1 VFNGGVDSFPHWIIS
16 NTKFM
21 KNILYILL
29 FSFLLLGCRTKKA
42 TLDKKQE
49 KAIELVHNDIK
60 KTETAKIETSIL
72 KITDET
78 AFSIE
83 PINGQNL
90 SKVIYKGD
98 TLSFLNAKIKYG
110 KTNISEDASQ
120 IAETQKT
127 EQDNSTSKK
136 ETESSEKHKTKEVK
150 SSSWGVNI
158 GIIVGIVVL
167 LFLIFLYF
175 KTKVRV

>member
-1 VFNGGVDSFPHWIIS
+1 
-16 NTKFM
+16 M
-21 KNILYILL
+21 
-29 FSFLLLGCRTKKA
+29 FSGCRSKKA

-49 KAIELVHNDIK
+49 KAIELVHNDIQ
-60 KTETAKIETSIL
+60 KTETGKIETSIL
-72 KITDET
+72 KLTNSDN
-78 AFSIE
+78 FSIE

-110 KTNISEDASQ
+110 KTSISEDTSK

-136 ETESSEKHKTKEVK
+136 ETESSEKHKAKQVK

-158 GIIVGIVVL
+158 ALIIGVILIL
-167 LFLIFLYF
+167 LLIFFYY
-175 KTKVRV
+175 KTRTNHPF

>member
-1 VFNGGVDSFPHWIIS
+1 MVLIFA
-16 NTKFM
+16 
-21 KNILYILL
+21 
-29 FSFLLLGCRTKKA
+29 GCRSKKA

-60 KTETAKIETSIL
+60 KIETAKIETSIL

-110 KTNISEDASQ
+110 KTNISEKASK

-136 ETESSEKHKTKEVK
+136 ETESSEKHKAKQVK

-158 GIIVGIVVL
+158 ALIIGVILIL
-167 LFLIFLYF
+167 LLIFFEY
-175 KTKVRV
+175 KTRTNHPF

>member
-1 VFNGGVDSFPHWIIS
+1 MKLKFLLIIA
-16 NTKFM
+16 
-21 KNILYILL
+21 ILL
-29 FSFLLLGCRTKKA
+29 LSGCRSKKA

-60 KTETAKIETSIL
+60 KTETGKIETSIL

-83 PINGQNL
+83 PVNGQNL

-110 KTNISEDASQ
+110 KTSISEDTSK
-120 IAETQKT
+120 IAETKKT
-127 EQDNSTSKK
+127 KQDNSTSKK
-136 ETESSEKHKTKEVK
+136 ETESFEKHKAKQVK

-158 GIIVGIVVL
+158 ALIIGVILIL
-167 LFLIFLYF
+167 LLIFFEY
-175 KTKVRV
+175 KTRTNHPF

>member
-1 VFNGGVDSFPHWIIS
+1 MKLKTIFIIA
-16 NTKFM
+16 
-21 KNILYILL
+21 IILL
-29 FSFLLLGCRTKKA
+29 AGCRSKKA

-60 KTETAKIETSIL
+60 KIETAKIETSIL

-83 PINGQNL
+83 PLDAQNP

-98 TLSFLNAKIKYG
+98 TLSFQNAKINYG
-110 KTNISEDASQ
+110 NTNISENSSK
-120 IAETQKT
+120 IAVTKKT
-127 EQDNSTSKK
+127 EHDNSTSKK
-136 ETESSEKHKTKEVK
+136 ETQSSEKHKAKQVK

-175 KTKVRV
+175 KTKRRG

>member
-1 VFNGGVDSFPHWIIS
+1 MKLKFLLIIA
-16 NTKFM
+16 
-21 KNILYILL
+21 ILL
-29 FSFLLLGCRTKKA
+29 LAGCRSKKA

-60 KTETAKIETSIL
+60 KTETGRIETSIL
-72 KITDET
+72 KLTNSDN
-78 AFSIE
+78 FSIE

-110 KTNISEDASQ
+110 KTSISEDASQ

-136 ETESSEKHKTKEVK
+136 ETESSEKHKAKQVK

-158 GIIVGIVVL
+158 GIIVGIIVL
-167 LFLIFLYF
+167 LILVFLYF
-175 KTKVRV
+175 KTSNSPFGG

>member
-1 VFNGGVDSFPHWIIS
+1 MKI
-16 NTKFM
+16 NTQF
-21 KNILYILL
+21 
-29 FSFLLLGCRTKKA
+29 FARLLLLAFLTLMVLMFAGCRSKKA

-136 ETESSEKHKTKEVK
+136 ETESSEKHKAKQVK
-150 SSSWGVNI
+150 SSSWGVNV
-158 GIIVGIVVL
+158 GIIVGIIVL
-167 LFLIFLYF
+167 LILVFIYF
-175 KTKVRV
+175 KTSNSPFGG